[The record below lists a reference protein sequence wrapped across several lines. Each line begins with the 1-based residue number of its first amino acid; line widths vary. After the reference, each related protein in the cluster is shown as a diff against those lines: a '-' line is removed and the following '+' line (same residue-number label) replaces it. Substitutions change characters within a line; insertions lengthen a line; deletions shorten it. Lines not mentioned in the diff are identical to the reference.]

1 MFIQRIVTQVKVKIS
16 CPQDGATCIKQADR
30 YRTKY
35 GEQLRGRA
43 GPGTEQQFLL
53 EEQVWAGP
61 VGYGLLCLPEAGP
74 YQCAKFRWL
83 QGLRKPKEQSTT
95 SLSIRKQWLLRWE
108 CCEKWPLLWPAC
120 MSSGQDHAWWIFAK
134 HMTFPCLSQGLLG
147 RWKAFRFQAVLSN
160 SRLLNDCKGKFQNTN
175 PEKCSK
181 IRNLSTSLY
190 IHGTYHESIF
200 WDFRGGKGPFWPAPL
215 LARGL
220 L

>member
-1 MFIQRIVTQVKVKIS
+1 MTSEVRMLCEMAAALACMHVLRTGPRLMDL
-16 CPQDGATCIKQADR
+16 CQAHD
-30 YRTKY
+30 
-35 GEQLRGRA
+35 
-43 GPGTEQQFLL
+43 
-53 EEQVWAGP
+53 V
-61 VGYGLLCLPEAGP
+61 
-74 YQCAKFRWL
+74 
-83 QGLRKPKEQSTT
+83 
-95 SLSIRKQWLLRWE
+95 SLSVPRAPGGMKGFQVPSW
-108 CCEKWPLLWPAC
+108 
-120 MSSGQDHAWWIFAK
+120 GHAA
-134 HMTFPCLSQGLLG
+134 
-147 RWKAFRFQAVLSN
+147 AVLSN